1 MAKVTKKVTR
11 RRRERK
17 NVERGAAHI
26 LSTFNNCV
34 RHAREV

>member
-1 MAKVTKKVTR
+1 MAAPKGKKTAVR

-26 LSTFNNCV
+26 DRKSV
-34 RHAREV
+34 V

>member
-1 MAKVTKKVTR
+1 MAKAQPKKATTR

-26 LSTFNNCV
+26 QMCIRDSD
-34 RHAREV
+34 